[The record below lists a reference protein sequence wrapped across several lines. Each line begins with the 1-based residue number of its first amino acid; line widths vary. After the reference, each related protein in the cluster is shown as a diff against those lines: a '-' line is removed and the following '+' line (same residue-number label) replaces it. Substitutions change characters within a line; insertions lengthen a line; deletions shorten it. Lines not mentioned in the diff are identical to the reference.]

1 MSRPR
6 IGIGVAR
13 TTVLGLALMSSIAG
27 CSAAATNGGRA
38 VGAGAQRLQHLTPLE
53 SHILADRYVTIGEYH
68 LAIQATISCLRANG
82 FDVTNPETDMRGL
95 LSYSISYVFGGNNPK
110 QPPSQQQQDRAT
122 ALATKC
128 QNESAAVQ
136 AVYILDHP
144 VSEQKLQHAFQSM
157 VQCLR
162 QSGVLLSGQKK
173 LSDLRSVIL
182 ATVGAVRAGELT
194 DNTAWHCQADF
205 QAASIRPLPGL
216 RPALAA
222 LQNP

>member
-6 IGIGVAR
+6 IGIAC
-13 TTVLGLALMSSIAG
+13 TTVLGLALMSPIAG
-27 CSAAATNGGRA
+27 CSAAATNGGGA
-38 VGAGAQRLQHLTPLE
+38 ASAGAQRLQHLTPLE
-53 SHILADRYVTIGEYH
+53 RHILADRYVGIGEYH
-68 LAIQATISCLRANG
+68 LAIQATIGCLRANG
-82 FDVTNPETDMRGL
+82 FKVSKPEADMRGL

-128 QNESAAVQ
+128 QDESAAVQ

-144 VSEQKLQHAFQSM
+144 ASAQKVQYAFQSM

-162 QSGVLLSGQKK
+162 QSGVFLSGQKK

-182 ATVGAVRAGELT
+182 ATVGAVRAGKLT
-194 DNTAWHCQADF
+194 DNRAWHCQADY
-205 QAASIRPLPGL
+205 QAASFRPLPGL
-216 RPALAA
+216 RQALAA
-222 LQNP
+222 LQDP